1 MTMTKEKF
9 TAKDVQALRQK
20 TGAGMMECKKALEET
35 NGDAAKAEE
44 YLRAK
49 GIAKA
54 EKRVGKQTSEG
65 LIGSYIHH
73 NGKVGVMVEVNC
85 ETDFVARTDDFKT
98 LVKQIAEHIAAAAP
112 VAVDKDQV
120 PQDKVEKERRIFVE
134 QVKESGKPDHL
145 IEKIVAAC
153 KQTGAEAV
161 HPGYGFLSE
170 REAFPTALAAAGV
183 IRIEEKRALGFVPTT
198 YPVLDPEPERR
209 TREQLRVVLQGG
221 TARPEDATLLAI
233 LQGLGVV
240 KKVLAEEVGSLGRRD
255 LKRRIEDVASDVKAG
270 EAVAKAVAA
279 MNAAIMTAAI
289 IPAIAAAFAR

>member
-35 NGDAAKAEE
+35 NGDFAKAEE

-54 EKRVGKQTSEG
+54 EKRQGKQTSEG

-120 PQDKVEKERRIFVE
+120 RQDKVESERRIFVQ

-145 IEKIVAAC
+145 IEKIVAG
-153 KQTGAEAV
+153 KV
-161 HPGYGFLSE
+161 
-170 REAFPTALAAAGV
+170 EAFY
-183 IRIEEKRALGFVPTT
+183 K
-198 YPVLDPEPERR
+198 
-209 TREQLRVVLQGG
+209 
-221 TARPEDATLLAI
+221 
-233 LQGLGVV
+233 
-240 KKVLAEEVGSLGRRD
+240 
-255 LKRRIEDVASDVKAG
+255 DVALVHQAWVREPKKTVG
-270 EAVAKAVAA
+270 ELIKEASAKMGENIQVRRFVRFQ
-279 MNAAIMTAAI
+279 MGEE
-289 IPAIAAAFAR
+289 